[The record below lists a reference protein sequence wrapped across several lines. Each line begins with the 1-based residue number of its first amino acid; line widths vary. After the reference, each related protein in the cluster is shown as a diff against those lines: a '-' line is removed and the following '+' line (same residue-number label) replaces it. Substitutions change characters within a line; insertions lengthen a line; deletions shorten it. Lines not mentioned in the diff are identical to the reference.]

1 MPKKANKGK
10 SKGKVDFFF
19 NILDNF
25 VVQGHSLLWTFLRT
39 VFALNSFVN
48 FEGTKQG
55 IFKTIFF
62 FATFAFYFVAYFSFF
77 LFSITVF

>member
-48 FEGTKQG
+48 FEETKQR
-55 IFKTIFF
+55 IF
-62 FATFAFYFVAYFSFF
+62 
-77 LFSITVF
+77 